1 VTIQHAGW
9 MKMYRIGRRI
19 AGIGLLAGLIV
30 LLPGWFT
37 GQSVGAQQTNPDALR
52 ALAVRFIAP
61 PVAGPNGQAQSAT
74 LSPGALPAD
83 LPVMVPVPPGAN
95 LVGSVTRTFG
105 GMSVSWEIAYDASG
119 SADDLTKY
127 YTTQLSGQGW
137 TAPPARGV
145 AAHGFAPA
153 TQISPPTGTFCRGSD
168 GPYLAVNV
176 IPTAGGPADLRV
188 FVSAASGGI
197 CNGMTAMSGAP
208 GPLDRLP
215 ALTAP
220 AGVAITNPTGSVGTG
235 KAVSEGVATTSATAV
250 DLEAAYETQL
260 TAAGWQKTGG
270 TSASPFSWSTWT
282 LPGDGNYQGYLS
294 VLEVAGSNVRDLH
307 LTVTSAGAAAQS

>member
-1 VTIQHAGW
+1 MTIQRVGW
-9 MKMYRIGRRI
+9 TRMYRIGRRV
-19 AGIGLLAGLIV
+19 AGIGLLTGLIV

-37 GQSVGAQQTNPDALR
+37 GQGVAAQQGNPDALR

-61 PVAGPNGQAQSAT
+61 AVAGPNGQAQSAD
-74 LSPGALPAD
+74 LLPGAVPAD
-83 LPVMVPVPPGAN
+83 LPVMVPAPPGAKI
-95 LVGSVTRTFG
+95 VGSVTRKFG
-105 GMSVSWEIAYDASG
+105 GVSASWELAFDASG
-119 SADDLTKY
+119 SADDLTAF
-127 YTTQLSGQGW
+127 YTMQLSGQGW

-153 TQISPPTGTFCRGSD
+153 TQISPPTGTFCRGND

-176 IPTAGGPADLRV
+176 VPTAGGVADLRV
-188 FVSAASGGI
+188 FVSASSGGI
-197 CNGMTAMSGAP
+197 CNGMAAPAAAP

-215 ALTAP
+215 ALATP
-220 AGVAITNPTGSVGTG
+220 AGVTITNPTGSVNTG

-294 VLEVAGSNVRDLH
+294 VLEVAGGNVRDLH
-307 LTVTSAGAAAQS
+307 LTATSAGSAAQS